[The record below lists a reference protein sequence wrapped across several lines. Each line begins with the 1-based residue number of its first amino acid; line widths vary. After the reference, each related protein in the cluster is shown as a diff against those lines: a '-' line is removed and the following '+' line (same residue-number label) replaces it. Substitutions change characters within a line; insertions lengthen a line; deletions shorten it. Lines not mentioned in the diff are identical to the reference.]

1 MILLHK
7 MCARRDDKNV
17 LQFIRDKDRREMA
30 LWGAQPLS
38 GLPYSIESCCAG
50 FFACGGT
57 HKRRISIP
65 PQCNPAW
72 KAFKFVMGQ
81 MLRTS
86 YSCICR
92 KHSHSGL
99 STFMFMFSYPSNVC
113 TSVHTS
119 MHICTAAVRITI
131 TKNRLFLKRKRRRK
145 LTRYHSYSYK
155 MYALITDTDLK
166 SLISSCCNGQAPA
179 MPTAFC
185 ALSLSVF
192 TAVMI
197 YTCNYRRAS

>member
-30 LWGAQPLS
+30 LWGVQPLS

-72 KAFKFVMGQ
+72 KAFFHKNPTG
-81 MLRTS
+81 
-86 YSCICR
+86 I
-92 KHSHSGL
+92 
-99 STFMFMFSYPSNVC
+99 FMK
-113 TSVHTS
+113 
-119 MHICTAAVRITI
+119 
-131 TKNRLFLKRKRRRK
+131 KNRLFLKRKRRRK

>member
-1 MILLHK
+1 MIK
-7 MCARRDDKNV
+7 MFCNLSVIRTGVKYYCYGADV
-17 LQFIRDKDRREMA
+17 LYCPDYRNRIA
-30 LWGAQPLS
+30 I
-38 GLPYSIESCCAG
+38 LPG
-50 FFACGGT
+50 
-57 HKRRISIP
+57 RL
-65 PQCNPAW
+65 
-72 KAFKFVMGQ
+72 FKFVMGQ

-99 STFMFMFSYPSNVC
+99 STFMFMFSHPSNVC

-197 YTCNYRRAS
+197 YTCNYRKAS

>member
-1 MILLHK
+1 M
-7 MCARRDDKNV
+7 
-17 LQFIRDKDRREMA
+17 
-30 LWGAQPLS
+30 LWGRCSVLRTLASAENIHIPVCRPSCSCFPIRPMSVHLCIRVCTSAQPLS
-38 GLPYSIESCCAG
+38 GLPYSIESCYAG

-72 KAFKFVMGQ
+72 KAFFHKNPTG
-81 MLRTS
+81 
-86 YSCICR
+86 I
-92 KHSHSGL
+92 
-99 STFMFMFSYPSNVC
+99 FMK
-113 TSVHTS
+113 
-119 MHICTAAVRITI
+119 
-131 TKNRLFLKRKRRRK
+131 KNRLFLKRKRRRK

>member
-1 MILLHK
+1 MK
-7 MCARRDDKNV
+7 
-17 LQFIRDKDRREMA
+17 
-30 LWGAQPLS
+30 
-38 GLPYSIESCCAG
+38 
-50 FFACGGT
+50 
-57 HKRRISIP
+57 
-65 PQCNPAW
+65 
-72 KAFKFVMGQ
+72 
-81 MLRTS
+81 
-86 YSCICR
+86 
-92 KHSHSGL
+92 
-99 STFMFMFSYPSNVC
+99 
-113 TSVHTS
+113 
-119 MHICTAAVRITI
+119 
-131 TKNRLFLKRKRRRK
+131 KNRLFLKRKRRRK